1 MRAAI
6 FERQGLDNLN
16 VKDVEQPTITDHD
29 VLIKVKSAGVNPI
42 DYLTVSNIPG
52 IKPLPHIPGTE
63 VTGIIEKVG
72 NHVATLKEGDKVVV
86 YNSIFDGT
94 CDMCLSGYEMI
105 CRNAGIL
112 GVITN
117 GGFADYISAAE
128 KNVFK
133 IPDNVQWDVAAS
145 LATTTKTPYHALR
158 EASLKL
164 NEFLVIFGAS
174 GNTGMM
180 AVQFGKKMGAK
191 VIAVSKDNWIKTD
204 FGADYIISDYD
215 KVVEQV
221 KDITQG
227 KMADVVLNSLGVNTW
242 ENSFSCVGLN
252 GRWVTFGGLT
262 GADVKLNIQSLY
274 RKQIK
279 LIGSNGSTRKEFED
293 VIDMSGKL
301 KVRVWKRF
309 KLEDAKEALQAL
321 FAKERDGR
329 ILLDINQ

>member
-6 FERQGLDNLN
+6 FERQGLENLN
-16 VKDVEQPTITDHD
+16 VRENVQQPTITDHD
-29 VLIKVKSAGVNPI
+29 VLIKVKCAGVNPI

-52 IKPLPHIPGTE
+52 IKPLPHIPGAE
-63 VTGIIEKVG
+63 LTGIVEKVG

-94 CDMCLSGYEMI
+94 CDLCLDGYEML

-133 IPDNVQWDVAAS
+133 ISDNVQWDVAAS

-164 NEFLVIFGAS
+164 NEYLVIFGAS

-180 AVQFGKKMGAK
+180 AVQFGKKMGAR
-191 VIAVSKDNWIKTD
+191 VIAVSKDNWIKE

-215 KVVEQV
+215 KVVEVV

-242 ENSFSCVGLN
+242 ENSFSCVGVN

-262 GADVKLNIQSLY
+262 GAEVKLNIQSLY
-274 RKQIK
+274 RNQIK
-279 LIGSNGSTRKEFED
+279 LIGSNGSTRKEFQD
-293 VIDMSGKL
+293 VIDMSTEL
-301 KVRVWKRF
+301 NVRVWKRF
-309 KLEDAKEALQAL
+309 KLENTKEALQAL

-329 ILLDINQ
+329 ILLDIN